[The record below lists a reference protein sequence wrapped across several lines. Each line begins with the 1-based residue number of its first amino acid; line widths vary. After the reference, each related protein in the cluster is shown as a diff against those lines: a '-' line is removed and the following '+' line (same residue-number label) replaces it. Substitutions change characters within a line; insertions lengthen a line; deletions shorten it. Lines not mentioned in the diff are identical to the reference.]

1 MSRVKRERGR
11 CFLFLSLLFGLL
23 LVTHTHARI
32 IRSSIPPAFFFLRLL
47 LTFFALRAARV
58 WKSECCVS
66 QGYMERERRRE
77 RDEEKKNTK
86 PSFKTFEIIIRWWL
100 CTVDGRLLLLWWL
113 WPGSLFS
120 FSLFESQRRL
130 FSSAGL
136 RGLFFFYQINLYI
149 KHKKKRVGKKRKGEQ
164 EKVNGG
170 NHSNKYKNK
179 WKDFKKERKG
189 KRVYGRTEVV
199 SRIANQL
206 LREFDCPTVNWKH
219 GRAFMTTSETFL
231 QQQTK
236 KNTRK
241 RDWLRIIIIFK
252 RANDIRKISFVITRK
267 EKQTLMPFFVFK

>member
-1 MSRVKRERGR
+1 MLCEPRIHGERETEGKRRRKKKHQALIQNIWNHYTLMVVHSRRTAIIIMMTLAR
-11 CFLFLSLLFGLL
+11 LS
-23 LVTHTHARI
+23 
-32 IRSSIPPAFFFLRLL
+32 FFFFFIWVTETSIQQCGSTRL
-47 LTFFALRAARV
+47 
-58 WKSECCVS
+58 
-66 QGYMERERRRE
+66 
-77 RDEEKKNTK
+77 
-86 PSFKTFEIIIRWWL
+86 I
-100 CTVDGRLLLLWWL
+100 
-113 WPGSLFS
+113 
-120 FSLFESQRRL
+120 
-130 FSSAGL
+130 
-136 RGLFFFYQINLYI
+136 FFYQISLYI

-236 KNTRK
+236 KKHQEKRLVAYYYHFQTRQ
-241 RDWLRIIIIFK
+241 WY
-252 RANDIRKISFVITRK
+252 
-267 EKQTLMPFFVFK
+267 

>member
-1 MSRVKRERGR
+1 MQPEFERASVVWAKDTWRERETEG
-11 CFLFLSLLFGLL
+11 
-23 LVTHTHARI
+23 
-32 IRSSIPPAFFFLRLL
+32 
-47 LTFFALRAARV
+47 
-58 WKSECCVS
+58 K
-66 QGYMERERRRE
+66 RRR
-77 RDEEKKNTK
+77 KKNTK

-236 KNTRK
+236 KKHQEKRLVAYYYHFQTRQ
-241 RDWLRIIIIFK
+241 WY
-252 RANDIRKISFVITRK
+252 
-267 EKQTLMPFFVFK
+267 